1 MTNIIINSFQ
11 SISVDIFS
19 MGCVY
24 YFVLSNG
31 HHPFGDALKR
41 QANILSNEYDINNLA
56 TVRTKQYENILAME
70 LIGDMINKDASKRPS
85 TEAIL
90 KHPLFWRE
98 EKILSFFQDVSD
110 RIEKLDLNNEPLR
123 TLERNAALVVRD
135 DWSVHLHEEITADL
149 RKYRGY
155 YGISVRCLLR
165 ALRNKKHHYHEL
177 SCDMQKILGSIPN
190 DFVRYWITRFPHLLS
205 HTYHAM
211 ETCEKENIFKR
222 YYSTQYQFT
231 KPDYLFDESLDNYA
245 LSSQECSKPITKEK
259 NYSKKENKQPSNSSN
274 NFNNKTKR
282 GAYNFLKVPAK
293 ASDAGFITRGE
304 MMMPKCDSEEKFT
317 WKLTN

>member
-1 MTNIIINSFQ
+1 
-11 SISVDIFS
+11 

-24 YFVLSNG
+24 YFVLSG
-31 HHPFGDALKR
+31 GQHPFGDALKR
-41 QANILSNEYDINNLA
+41 QANILTNDYEINDLV
-56 TVRTKQYENILAME
+56 TKKTKQYENILAVE
-70 LIGDMINKDASKRPS
+70 LIGDMINKDPTKRPK

-123 TLERNAALVVRD
+123 TLERNATLVVRD
-135 DWSVHLHEEITADL
+135 DWSMHLHDEITADL

-177 SCDMQKILGSIPN
+177 SSDMQKILGSIPN

-205 HTYHAM
+205 HTYHAI
-211 ETCEKENIFKR
+211 ESCSKENIFRR
-222 YYSTQYQFT
+222 YYSIQFQFT
-231 KPDYLFDESLDNYA
+231 KPDYMSDESLDNYA
-245 LSSQECSKPITKEK
+245 LSSQENSKPLTKEK
-259 NYSKKENKQPSNSSN
+259 NFNKKENKPNSN
-274 NFNNKTKR
+274 NFNNFKKR
-282 GAYNFLKVPAK
+282 GAYNFLKVQGK
-293 ASDAGFITRGE
+293 SNNDTRGFITRE
-304 MMMPKCDSEEKFT
+304 DMMMPKCDSDEKIT